1 MLAYAPYEFC
11 NGVQHLGKTIIHYLN
26 VHILCNEFATINYI
40 FVN

>member
-11 NGVQHLGKTIIHYLN
+11 NGVQHLGKTNIHYLN
-26 VHILCNEFATINYI
+26 VHILYNEFATINYI